1 MARPYSS
8 PWWNPALHREWRG
21 ARLTRREEGAYWV
34 YCNRGLQAVRPNNAV
49 RRDAS
54 PLECS
59 GDFHHGLIGAH
70 RRRVAMPRGWR
81 RWPGIR
87 CRPPHLHHE
96 EQPRD
101 HRVDRGDLVGLA
113 AATATTRP
121 VSPAGLGS
129 PTRPARKR
137 AAATAVEALARRSTP
152 GRRAAGR
159 RARRRADRAPRSTPG
174 GCSGPPF
181 DFERR
186 DCSVPAGGRRA
197 VPPRESQVRE
207 LSSST
212 SRSCSAAA
220 SDGDGVIVHT
230 RSGVDGR
237 PHIRTQGPH
246 RGGSIRPLGAYD
258 RVEGLEGYR
267 ARSRPSSSPP
277 SSLLG
282 VGLLGVRRNSNRLFA
297 RATAFVN
304 SPFSGVKAFSAS
316 SSA

>member
-152 GRRAAGR
+152 GRRAR
-159 RARRRADRAPRSTPG
+159 RPSSQAPSRPSAPQYARRVFGAAVRLRAPRLLRTRR
-174 GCSGPPF
+174 GPP
-181 DFERR
+181 RR
-186 DCSVPAGGRRA
+186 P
-197 VPPRESQVRE
+197 PPREPGPRTVELDKSILQRRRVR
-207 LSSST
+207 
-212 SRSCSAAA
+212 RRR
-220 SDGDGVIVHT
+220 GY
-230 RSGVDGR
+230 R
-237 PHIRTQGPH
+237 PHA
-246 RGGSIRPLGAYD
+246 L
-258 RVEGLEGYR
+258 
-267 ARSRPSSSPP
+267 RS
-277 SSLLG
+277 
-282 VGLLGVRRNSNRLFA
+282 
-297 RATAFVN
+297 
-304 SPFSGVKAFSAS
+304 
-316 SSA
+316 

>member
-152 GRRAAGR
+152 G
-159 RARRRADRAPRSTPG
+159 
-174 GCSGPPF
+174 
-181 DFERR
+181 
-186 DCSVPAGGRRA
+186 A
-197 VPPRESQVRE
+197 VPPAVEPGAEPTERPAVRPAGVRGRR
-207 LSSST
+207 ST
-212 SRSCSAAA
+212 SSAATA
-220 SDGDGVIVHT
+220 
-230 RSGVDGR
+230 
-237 PHIRTQGPH
+237 PYP
-246 RGGSIRPLGAYD
+246 PGAAAPSPPA
-258 RVEGLEGYR
+258 R
-267 ARSRPSSSPP
+267 ARSENCRARQVDLAAPPRQTATGLSSTRAPELTEDRIFGRRDLTAAARFALSEPMTGSRASRVIAPGHVPLLRRP
-277 SSLLG
+277 
-282 VGLLGVRRNSNRLFA
+282 RR
-297 RATAFVN
+297 
-304 SPFSGVKAFSAS
+304 FSAS
-316 SSA
+316 VSSASVGIAIVFSPAPQPS